1 MATLKDIS
9 EHLSLSV
16 TQVSRAL
23 NGHSDVSEA
32 TRVRVM
38 AAAKA
43 LNYTP
48 NIAARKLVSGRSG
61 IVGLVTTAPKGEA
74 QSSNYLEVV
83 VGLSAQFTKLGMQFL
98 VHIIDEKDDV
108 VLAYERLI
116 NSGTIDGFVLVSAFE
131 KDTRIAFLQQRKV
144 PFVVHGCS
152 SDQGEYPFFD
162 IDNYQVAY
170 QLTQHLIE
178 QGHRR
183 IAFIN
188 GVSGTAYACARMR
201 GYQDALSAARL
212 PLYSHLVC
220 AGEMDAAL
228 GTIATVGMFADNEIK
243 PSAIIANNVLIASGV
258 YSALSALNLSIPEDV
273 SVVAHDDVLPRFRTS
288 AFYPALTVTRSPLS
302 DSWGPLAKFLKG
314 TLDGIPVAKLQKTG
328 TVELIPR
335 ASCAAPH

>member
-1 MATLKDIS
+1 MATLKDLS
-9 EHLSLSV
+9 EYLSLSV

-32 TRVRVM
+32 TRTRVID
-38 AAAKA
+38 AAKV

-116 NSGTIDGFVLVSAFE
+116 NSGTIDGFVLVCAFQN
-131 KDTRIAFLQQRKV
+131 DTRIAFLQERKV
-144 PFVVHGCS
+144 PFVVHGRS
-152 SDQGEYPFFD
+152 ANQGEYAFFD
-162 IDNYQVAY
+162 IDNYTVAF

-178 QGHRR
+178 QGHQR
-183 IAFIN
+183 IAIIN
-188 GVSGTAYACARMR
+188 GVAGTAFASARLC
-201 GYQDALSAARL
+201 GYQDALNAARL

-220 AGEMDAAL
+220 DGEMDAAL
-228 GTIATVGMFADNEIK
+228 GTIATMGMFSNNDVK
-243 PSAIIANNVLIASGV
+243 PTAIIASNVLIASGV
-258 YSALSALNLSIPEDV
+258 YSALSALNLSIPEDI

-314 TLDGIPVAKLQKTG
+314 AIDGVQVSKLQQIG
-328 TVELIPR
+328 TVELITR
-335 ASCAAPH
+335 ASCAPPE